1 MSVPRRAWAG
11 IRRALR
17 RVLRTWRRSILFRVV
32 GATLVLSIAVLA
44 LVGQLVLTG
53 VRDGLLDAKVA
64 SSVARADLGFTSARN
79 QFSTDEASRA
89 NVGQMLTQMVTT
101 LREQAGRTDL
111 YEVILIPSPA
121 TDTTQSGRG
130 LRSTIGIGVNT
141 VPQSLIEE
149 LSEHPDQ
156 AISRFVP
163 LCYGKELGDP
173 CPEPGRHS
181 DPGLAI
187 GRQLRLS
194 PAAGSYQ
201 LYFIFPL
208 TQEEKTLSLVRG
220 RLLIGGAVMALL
232 LAAIAFLVTRSV
244 VRPVRSAAQVAER
257 LASGRL
263 NERMTEKG
271 EDELARLASSF
282 NEMASALAR
291 QIRQLEDLSRL
302 QRRFVSDVSHELRT
316 PLTTIRMAADVI
328 HASRGDFSAPVARS
342 AELMHAQVERFESML
357 TELLEI
363 SRFDAGAATLEA
375 EPIDLRDVVR
385 RVVEAVEPVA
395 TEQYSTRFRLDL
407 PDDDCVA
414 EVDPRRIERIVRNL
428 LFNALEHGEGRDIL
442 VRVAADDS
450 AVAIAVRDYGVG
462 LRPGEASL
470 AFNRFWRADPSRT
483 RRSGGTGLG
492 LSISREDARLHG
504 GWLQAWGEPRA
515 GAQFRLTV
523 PRTAGTVLS
532 SSPLPLEPLDRG
544 VVPPLAGPPTTGT
557 APGTAADTAGSAPAD
572 TPDDLQRT
580 GRGPDV

>member
-1 MSVPRRAWAG
+1 MNGAAAARGAPRRIWAG
-11 IRRALR
+11 LRRALR

-32 GATLVLSIAVLA
+32 GATLVLSVVVLV

-64 SSVARADLGFTSARN
+64 ASLARADVGFSSATS
-79 QFSTDEASRA
+79 QFSTDEANRA
-89 NVGQMLTQMVTT
+89 NVGQMLTQMVTS

-121 TDTTQSGRG
+121 TDTSTSAGRG
-130 LRSTIGIGVNT
+130 LRSTVGIGVNT
-141 VPQSLIEE
+141 VPQSMIEE
-149 LSEHPDQ
+149 LSARPEQ
-156 AISRFVP
+156 VISRFVP
-163 LCYGKELGDP
+163 LCYGQLGDP
-173 CPEPGRHS
+173 CPVEGKQV
-181 DPGLAI
+181 DPGLAV
-187 GRQLRLS
+187 GKQLRLS
-194 PAAGSYQ
+194 PTAGSYQ

-208 TQEEKTLSLVRG
+208 TQEEKTINLVRG
-220 RLLIGGAVMALL
+220 RLALGGAAMTVL

-257 LASGRL
+257 LAAGRL
-263 NERMTEKG
+263 AERMTEKG

-316 PLTTIRMAADVI
+316 PLTTIRMAADVL
-328 HASRGDFSAPVARS
+328 HSSRGDFAAPVARS

-375 EPIDLRDVVR
+375 EPVDLRDVVR

-395 TEQYSTRFRLDL
+395 SEQYGIRFRLDL
-407 PDDDCVA
+407 PDTECVA
-414 EVDPRRIERIVRNL
+414 EVDPRRIERVVRNL
-428 LFNALEHGEGRDIL
+428 LFNALEHGEGRDVL
-442 VRVAADDS
+442 VRVAADEG

-470 AFNRFWRADPSRT
+470 AFNRFWRADPSRA

-523 PRTAGTVLS
+523 PRVAGTVLS
-532 SSPLPLEPLDRG
+532 SSPLPLEPPDRG
-544 VVPPLAGPPTTGT
+544 VVPPL
-557 APGTAADTAGSAPAD
+557 PGPAD
-572 TPDDLQRT
+572 TPEDLQRA